1 MTLQE
6 YFKAVTH
13 GKWITGGLNIQ
24 YRLENRVLYFQASNE
39 ESDWALN
46 FDFPAVPYKHM
57 KEKFLVHRGFLKA
70 WKSVRDEIALLDFD
84 TIVGYSMGGAMATL
98 AHEDFRYRKGYQLK
112 TIVFGCPKV
121 LFLPSRHARSRF
133 TEIERFANRED
144 IVSKLPPFFTHVGK
158 FGRMNEVK
166 LKRPEGFPLL
176 AWLSGHTPQMYRMRL
191 EDI

>member
-1 MTLQE
+1 MTPKE
-6 YFKAVTH
+6 YFEKVLS
-13 GKWITGGLNIQ
+13 GKWATAGRNIQ

-39 ESDWALN
+39 ESDWAFN
-46 FDFPAVPYKHM
+46 FDFPAVPYKDM

-84 TIVGYSMGGAMATL
+84 TIVGYSMGGALATF
-98 AHEDFRYRKGYQLK
+98 AHEDFRYRKGYQPK

-121 LFLPSRHARSRF
+121 LFLPSLHVLNRF
-133 TEIERFANRED
+133 TAIGRYANKED
-144 IVSKLPPFFTHVGK
+144 IVAKLPPFFTHVGR
-158 FGRMNEVK
+158 FERMNEVK

-191 EDI
+191 ENI